1 MIKKTL
7 IITGWMVV
15 MFSLIGLGV
24 KTILTFSKNTS
35 PPLPTPIKEQPIET
49 EEDSLI
55 EQLYPI
61 SVIEVNKSTYKG
73 YKWEVTAENGVVY
86 QTNNKPKIGDPAF
99 YIGDDSETLYWTK

>member
-24 KTILTFSKNTS
+24 KTILTHSKKTP

-49 EEDSLI
+49 EEDSLV

-73 YKWEVTAENGVVY
+73 YKWEVIAENGVMY
-86 QTNNKPKIGDPAF
+86 YTNNKPKIGDPAF